1 MRPALNTAFSET
13 KELSDLYLEIKW
25 HETKLEIKANAI
37 FGQLWMRDSG
47 AAAAAAAKLHL
58 IDVSIKFGVR
68 IPNGA
73 N

>member
-37 FGQLWMRDSG
+37 FGQL
-47 AAAAAAAKLHL
+47 
-58 IDVSIKFGVR
+58 
-68 IPNGA
+68 
-73 N
+73 